1 MADEVSSESRSRYRR
16 DFDQIWT
23 QLPERQNRTSSSW
36 WFFILFPEGESG
48 YGPRQLMFSVAAR
61 VGDQCRVNGLE
72 APGMALD
79 REIEDGVDRFNAVT
93 VGWCGDG
100 EEVNEHVVK
109 QPARATLSPDGSL
122 EAWADCEDGGK
133 RGSEITASSDRP
145 LGLEAHVV
153 GEDAEA
159 RFEAWGDL
167 DSRVSA
173 PDHSRPLD
181 TPLGGVDLV
190 AFRRMNFEGEFDLP
204 GGREHLE
211 GLCYFQRVGMN
222 VPLFPWK
229 WVWALFPDGT
239 AFSTMIPFLG
249 PQLFRKGY
257 RYFSSNTLERAT
269 IPIRQS
275 ALWDWGSGEG
285 LVEFDRASVTPV
297 LHSGSHPDFEVEVRN
312 DSGDRVSFLA
322 SSYGHARNYL
332 DRPILGGRG
341 ESHWSYNEYMFR
353 MANLE
358 GTVDGRVV
366 NGDRMGQ
373 GFGTLEYTWG
383 LGL

>member
-1 MADEVSSESRSRYRR
+1 MTEDPSSATPDEHRR
-16 DFDQIWT
+16 VFDQIWT
-23 QLPERQNRTSSSW
+23 QLPEQQNRTSTSW

-48 YGPRQLMFSVAAR
+48 YGPRQLMFSVAAS
-61 VGDQCRVNGLE
+61 VGDKCRVNGLD

-79 REIEDGVDRFNAVT
+79 REIEDGVDRFNAGT
-93 VGWCGDG
+93 VGWCADG
-100 EEVNEHVVK
+100 ETVHEHVIN
-109 QPARATLSPDGSL
+109 QPAKATLSSEGSL
-122 EAWADCEDGGK
+122 DAWADREDGQK
-133 RGSEITASSDRP
+133 RGCEITASEDRP

-167 DSRVSA
+167 DSRMTA
-173 PDHSRPLD
+173 PDHSMDLD

-190 AFRRMNFEGEFDLP
+190 AFRRMNFEGTFDLP
-204 GGREHLE
+204 DGREQLE
-211 GLCYFQRVGMN
+211 GLCYFQRVCMN

-239 AFSTMIPFLG
+239 AFSAMIPFVG

-269 IPIRQS
+269 IPLRQS
-275 ALWDWGSGEG
+275 GLWDWGTGEG

-297 LHSGSHPDFEVEVRN
+297 LHSGAHPDFEVEVRN

-322 SSYGHARNYL
+322 SSYGHARNSL
-332 DRPILGGRG
+332 ERPILGSSA
-341 ESHWSYNEYMFR
+341 ESHWSYNEYLFR

-358 GTVDGRVV
+358 GTVDGKVV